1 MATSPTLKIG
11 ASGPAV
17 TEAKSLLNKWLA
29 SVNKPTLAIVSVQF
43 DADMDKATKEFQAAK
58 GLKADGIIGPMTWG
72 ALRGTSAPA
81 TAPAASSSVPPPPLP
96 VPTDNKKKAA
106 MVIGGVAVVGIL
118 AAVLLTR
125 KKKR

>member
-58 GLKADGIIGPMTWG
+58 NLKADGIIGPMTWG
-72 ALRGTSAPA
+72 ALRGKKGSS
-81 TAPAASSSVPPPPLP
+81 TAPVASGPLPPPSFIA
-96 VPTDNKKKAA
+96 PTKKKKKAA